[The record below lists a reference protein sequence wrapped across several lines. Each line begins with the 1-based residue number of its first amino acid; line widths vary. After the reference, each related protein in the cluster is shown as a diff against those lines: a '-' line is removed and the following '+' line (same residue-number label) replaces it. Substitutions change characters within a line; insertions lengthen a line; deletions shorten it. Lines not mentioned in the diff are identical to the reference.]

1 MHETSPPPPPPPP
14 PPLAASGRRRLTI
27 NLPLPLHFFFVRRRL
42 LPLPIQLADLVSAS
56 FLSHRLRRARSPPP
70 ILPPPPPSQSPLAES
85 AFERCQG
92 GGGGGSEKTKEKRR
106 WRFGTSERSEKIPAA
121 SPPSP
126 LFFRVPRG
134 FSFGS
139 RRFSASPGGT
149 LKMTFFPTF
158 LGLVRSCRVRPHT
171 ARYESAKKKFFPLR
185 ECGNFLGSV
194 LRLWPPAF
202 SFPLKV
208 RNLGHFLFLAQHPSP
223 T

>member
-1 MHETSPPPPPPPP
+1 MHETSPPPPPPPPP

-92 GGGGGSEKTKEKRR
+92 GGGGAGSEKTKEKRR

-121 SPPSP
+121 SPPTS
-126 LFFRVPRG
+126 FFPCTTWVFVRFPAILGLPRRDLENN
-134 FSFGS
+134 F
-139 RRFSASPGGT
+139 
-149 LKMTFFPTF
+149 FFPTF

-171 ARYESAKKKFFPLR
+171 ARYESAKKSFFLYA
-185 ECGNFLGSV
+185 SV
-194 LRLWPPAF
+194 ETFWGPFYDYGLP
-202 SFPLKV
+202 
-208 RNLGHFLFLAQHPSP
+208 PSP
-223 T
+223 FP